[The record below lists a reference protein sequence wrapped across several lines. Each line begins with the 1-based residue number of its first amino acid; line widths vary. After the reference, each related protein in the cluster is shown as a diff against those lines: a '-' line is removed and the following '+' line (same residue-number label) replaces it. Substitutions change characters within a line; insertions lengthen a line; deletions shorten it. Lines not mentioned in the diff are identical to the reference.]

1 MEEFFSSLLKV
12 HVYMCVC
19 VYQEREMFGAS
30 KGASLGGPLKKVKGR
45 SGTKVVN
52 DFLLK
57 GSN

>member
-1 MEEFFSSLLKV
+1 MY
-12 HVYMCVC
+12 VYTC
-19 VYQEREMFGAS
+19 VYQEREMFVTIIGAS
-30 KGASLGGPLKKVKGR
+30 KGASLGPLKKVKGR

>member
-1 MEEFFSSLLKV
+1 MY
-12 HVYMCVC
+12 VYMC

>member
-1 MEEFFSSLLKV
+1 MY
-12 HVYMCVC
+12 VYTC
-19 VYQEREMFGAS
+19 VYQEREMFVTMIGAS

>member
-1 MEEFFSSLLKV
+1 MY
-12 HVYMCVC
+12 VYTC

-30 KGASLGGPLKKVKGR
+30 KGASLGGPLKKVEDR